1 MSSYYKYFKR
11 PVITENTFSI
21 IEEENKLVFIVD
33 RNANKLMIKEA
44 FEKLFKVKVD
54 KVNSLITP
62 RGEKKA
68 FIKLSPE
75 FSASDIAIDLGI
87 F

>member
-1 MSSYYKYFKR
+1 MSTYYKIFKR
-11 PVITENTFSI
+11 PVVSENTFST

-44 FEKLFKVKVD
+44 FEKLYHVKVD

-62 RGEKKA
+62 RGEKKV

-75 FSASDIAIDLGI
+75 NSASDIAIDLGI